1 MAETIRVV
9 REGGLVEVVLN
20 RPDKLNSINRLML
33 SELREALEEAT
44 EAPAR
49 ALLLRGAGRAFSAGR
64 DLAEADPQNEDAAE
78 IWCGPF
84 APLLTQ
90 IYEFRAPTIVSCRAY
105 ACMGGGL
112 GLAFACDLRIA
123 ADDAQISSP
132 FGRLG
137 AVLDSGGHF
146 HFARLLWTPPRART
160 PFIYTGR
167 RLPAT
172 RGGGAWAGEPLCR
185 GLPSWKGPRASS
197 RRKSQPGRRLRFAF
211 PNACCRKRSAARTST
226 CWRPRRSRRARPR
239 ALRTTRRG
247 CARSKKNAPRLSKAG
262 SAAVLNSLHQLF

>member
-49 ALLLRGAGRAFSAGR
+49 ALLLRGAGRAFSAGAIWR
-64 DLAEADPQNEDAAE
+64 KPIRRTKTPLE
-78 IWCGPF
+78 ILRNLF

-90 IYEFRAPTIVSCRAY
+90 IYEFRAPTIAAVQG

-112 GLAFACDLRIA
+112 GLAFACDLVIA

-137 AVLDSGGHF
+137 AVLDS
-146 HFARLLWTPPRART
+146 
-160 PFIYTGR
+160 
-167 RLPAT
+167 
-172 RGGGAWAGEPLCR
+172 
-185 GLPSWKGPRASS
+185 
-197 RRKSQPGRRLRFAF
+197 
-211 PNACCRKRSAARTST
+211 AAISI
-226 CWRPRRSRRARPR
+226 S
-239 ALRTTRRG
+239 RG
-247 CARSKKNAPRLSKAG
+247 CSDAISRWSLSTPDGG
-262 SAAVLNSLHQLF
+262 SAAARRRSSGW